1 MEENRQKNTAGTA
14 GADNRRDIMEE
25 YRQMNMVETVDVN
38 DREER
43 DKYREEELLQE
54 EDDSYDSHAAVEAIL
69 FSMGDSVELGRIAA
83 AIGENPSATEKILR
97 ELEEKYQSP
106 ESGIRLLE
114 LNGSWQLCT
123 KKQYYENLIRIAKQP
138 RKPVL
143 TDVVLETLS
152 IIAYRQPV
160 TKAEIE
166 RIRGVSSDHAVN
178 KLIEYGLIQ
187 EIGRLNVPGRPILFG
202 TTERFLR
209 FFGVS
214 SAEGLPTLSA
224 VQIEDFKAEA
234 EAEMQVNVTV

>member
-1 MEENRQKNTAGTA
+1 MDGRAEV
-14 GADNRRDIMEE
+14 
-25 YRQMNMVETVDVN
+25 YRQMNMVETVDAD

-43 DKYREEELLQE
+43 MKYMEEEQLPDT
-54 EDDSYDSHAAVEAIL
+54 DDSYDSRAAVEAIL

-83 AIGENPSATEKILR
+83 AIGESPSATERILR
-97 ELEEKYQSP
+97 ELEERYQAP

-123 KKQYYENLIRIAKQP
+123 KKQYYENLINVAKQP

-214 SAEGLPTLSA
+214 SADSLPTLSA

-234 EAEMQVNVTV
+234 EAEMQVEVTV